1 MSTSAASCRDAWPC
15 AAAMSLPAMRA
26 DLSETHPPCPGVL
39 IERSS
44 AVKDEL
50 TLTGNDVDLVSHSA
64 ALINGLCHVR
74 NKDIRKFLDGIY
86 ISERGLVQREQ

>member
-1 MSTSAASCRDAWPC
+1 MHPAA
-15 AAAMSLPAMRA
+15 
-26 DLSETHPPCPGVL
+26 GVS
-39 IERSS
+39 IERST

-74 NKDIRKFLDGIY
+74 WGMKKMTCIPLA
-86 ISERGLVQREQ
+86 

>member
-1 MSTSAASCRDAWPC
+1 VS
-15 AAAMSLPAMRA
+15 
-26 DLSETHPPCPGVL
+26 
-39 IERSS
+39 IERST

-74 NKDIRKFLDGIY
+74 WDIFEQLLSHLWQKCSRI
-86 ISERGLVQREQ
+86 VQHRYRIRR

>member
-1 MSTSAASCRDAWPC
+1 MRSDA
-15 AAAMSLPAMRA
+15 
-26 DLSETHPPCPGVL
+26 GVS
-39 IERSS
+39 IERST

-74 NKDIRKFLDGIY
+74 WQIAKLTCHRFGSGAVPFQWSAASRNT
-86 ISERGLVQREQ
+86 S

>member
-1 MSTSAASCRDAWPC
+1 MSHAEH
-15 AAAMSLPAMRA
+15 LPTA
-26 DLSETHPPCPGVL
+26 GVS

-86 ISERGLVQREQ
+86 ISERGLATKAE